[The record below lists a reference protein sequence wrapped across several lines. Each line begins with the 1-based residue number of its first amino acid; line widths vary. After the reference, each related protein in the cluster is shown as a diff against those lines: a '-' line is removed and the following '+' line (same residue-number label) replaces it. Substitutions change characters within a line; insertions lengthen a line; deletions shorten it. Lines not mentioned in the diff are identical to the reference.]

1 MHDLQVVPVT
11 MSSLDL
17 VKIINETREEGEPR
31 LQHKH
36 FLEKVPLVLGDE
48 YSRNFGSTYRASN
61 GKQNPCYSFPKREA
75 CLMAMSYSYEL
86 QAMVYDRMTE
96 LEQRALPAP
105 QPVDMAAALGLVQLT
120 FDHLPNLSEISKQA
134 VLSGMLELVTGK
146 ALLPLPKLEEKH
158 YTATEAGAVLGISAA
173 KVGSLANAEG
183 LKIPRFGYY
192 RVQKRKGSDG
202 QCEQWMYNEAGVE
215 ALRALLQ

>member
-1 MHDLQVVPVT
+1 MQDLQVVPVT
-11 MSSLDL
+11 MSSREIAKLTGKRHDNVMADVRNMLDEL
-17 VKIINETREEGEPR
+17 YPDGHAPDFSGTYRTERGNEYECFNLPRREVEILLTGYS
-31 LQHKH
+31 
-36 FLEKVPLVLGDE
+36 VPL
-48 YSRNFGSTYRASN
+48 RA
-61 GKQNPCYSFPKREA
+61 K
-75 CLMAMSYSYEL
+75 CL
-86 QAMVYDRMTE
+86 DRLRE
-96 LEQRALPAP
+96 LETGTALPAP
-105 QPVDMAAALGLVQLT
+105 KPVDMAAALGLVQLT

-158 YTATEAGAVLGISAA
+158 YTATEAGVVLGISAA